1 MRILVS
7 HVGYDAG
14 EPKRAV
20 VQASRSEPFS
30 SAPLAFRLLEEA
42 SGARVFRGQAPYV
55 GAVPRWRDWVFWSL
69 DFSEV
74 RRPGRYLIELANGDA
89 GVLAGGPA
97 GMRAD
102 SRAGRSASFEIGEHL
117 LLQRTAPAVLRYFRS
132 QRCSGPWDQA
142 DRQAPFFGGRADRV
156 DVHGGW
162 YDASGDCSKYLSHLS
177 YTNFLNPQQSPLAV
191 WIFLACA
198 QLLAGRQDPSDEP
211 ARSLREELLAEARY
225 GARFLGRMQ
234 DPAGYFYIGVF
245 DRWTHEPGQRQI
257 SSFRGQQGE
266 RGADYQAGYR
276 QGGGL
281 AIAALARAARELPE
295 GGSDAGDGEGRGDF
309 LKAAEQG
316 FAHLEAHNREYLGD
330 GQENILD
337 DYCAL
342 LAATE
347 LYAATGRTVCLRAA
361 RRRARSLQ
369 KRLCRDGEFRD
380 FWRADARSR
389 RPFFHASDAGLPV
402 IALLR
407 YAQAEPSS
415 GRAQA
420 ALRAARRSLQF
431 ELAVTGQAA
440 NPFGCAR
447 QYVQPVD
454 GPRRA
459 SFFFPHRNESGYWWQ
474 GENARVASL
483 AAAARMSRGAIAPK
497 GVLPPEGALA
507 PQDALNPQGALAA
520 RLGVYAADQ
529 LGWILGCNPFDACF
543 LHGFG
548 RDNPEYEPP
557 SYPNAFGGICNGITA
572 GFHDEEDI
580 DLLPSPYAQQG
591 QHRWRWSEQWLPHAA
606 WYLLAVCSA
615 GSMRQKSC

>member
-20 VQASRSEPFS
+20 VQAARSEPFS
-30 SAPLAFRLLEEA
+30 TAPLAFRLREEG
-42 SGARVFRGQAPYV
+42 SGTAVFHGLAPHV

-69 DFSEV
+69 DFSEA
-74 RRPGRYLIELANGDA
+74 RRPGRYLIELANGAARILVD
-89 GVLAGGPA
+89 
-97 GMRAD
+97 RQ
-102 SRAGRSASFEIGEHL
+102 AGRSAVFPIAESL
-117 LLQRTAPAVLRYFRS
+117 LLEQTAPAVLRYFRS
-132 QRCSGPWDQA
+132 QRCAGDWDQA
-142 DRQAPFFGGRADRV
+142 DRQAPFFGGRADRA

-191 WIFLACA
+191 WVFLACA
-198 QLLAGRQDPSDEP
+198 ELLA
-211 ARSLREELLAEARY
+211 ARPESLRGLREELQAEARY
-225 GARFLGRMQ
+225 GAQFLLRMQ
-234 DPAGYFYIGVF
+234 DPAGYFYTGVF
-245 DRWTHEPGQRQI
+245 DRWTHDPGRRQI
-257 SSFRGQQGE
+257 SSFRLQTGE

-295 GGSDAGDGEGRGDF
+295 EQGHAGSIDRRDGGGAI
-309 LKAAEQG
+309 LQAALQKAAFLQAAERG
-316 FAHLEAHNREYLGD
+316 FAHLELHNREYLDD

-347 LYAATGRTVCLRAA
+347 LYAATGRAVCLRAA

-369 KRLCRDGEFRD
+369 KRLCRDANFRD
-380 FWRADARSR
+380 FWRADARGR

-407 YAQAEPSS
+407 YAQAEPSP
-415 GRAQA
+415 GKAA
-420 ALRAARRSLQF
+420 EALRAARRSLQF
-431 ELAVTGQAA
+431 ELGITGQSA

-459 SFFFPHRNESGYWWQ
+459 AFFFPHRNESGYWWQ
-474 GENARVASL
+474 GENARLASL
-483 AAAARMSRGAIAPK
+483 AAAGRLSRA
-497 GVLPPEGALA
+497 VLPPE
-507 PQDALNPQGALAA
+507 GALAA

-529 LGWILGCNPFDACF
+529 LGWILGCNPFDACL

-548 RDNPEYEPP
+548 RNNPEYEPP
-557 SYPNAFGGICNGITA
+557 RYPNAFGGICNGITA
-572 GFHDEEDI
+572 GFRDEEDI
-580 DLLPSPYAQQG
+580 DFLPSPYAEQG

-615 GSMRQKSC
+615 GALKAGQKLDLPAFAP

>member
-20 VQASRSEPFS
+20 VQAARSEPLS
-30 SAPLAFRLLEEA
+30 TAPLAFRLLEET
-42 SGARVFRGQAPYV
+42 SRARVFHGLAPYV
-55 GAVPRWRDWVFWSL
+55 GAVPRWRDWLFWSL
-69 DFSEV
+69 DFSEL
-74 RRPGRYLIELANGDA
+74 RRPGRYLIELANGGA
-89 GVLAGGPA
+89 RIL
-97 GMRAD
+97 AD
-102 SRAGRSASFEIGEHL
+102 SQAGRSASFEIGEGL
-117 LLQRTAPAVLRYFRS
+117 LLERTAPAVLHYFRS
-132 QRCSGPWDQA
+132 QRCSGLWDQA
-142 DRQAPFFGGRADRV
+142 DRQAGFFGGRTERV

-177 YTNFLNPQQSPLAV
+177 YTNYLNPQHSPLAV
-191 WIFLACA
+191 WVFLACA
-198 QLLAGRQDPSDEP
+198 ELLAGGPGGEDT
-211 ARSLREELLAEARY
+211 ARGPREELRKELLGEAHY
-225 GARFLGRMQ
+225 GAQFLLRMQ

-245 DRWTHEPGQRQI
+245 DRWTHDPGQRQI
-257 SSFRGQQGE
+257 STFRGQQGE

-281 AIAALARAARELPE
+281 AVASLARAARELP
-295 GGSDAGDGEGRGDF
+295 GDGRSAF
-309 LKAAEQG
+309 LQAAERG
-316 FAHLEAHNREYLGD
+316 FAHLEAHNREYLDD
-330 GQENILD
+330 GRENILD

-342 LAATE
+342 LAAAE
-347 LYAATGRTVCLRAA
+347 LHVSTGGARYLRAA

-369 KRLCRDGEFRD
+369 RRLCRDADLRD
-380 FWRADARSR
+380 FWRADARGR

-415 GRAQA
+415 GRAAA
-420 ALRAARRSLQF
+420 ALRAARRSLEF
-431 ELAVTGQAA
+431 ELGITGQAA
-440 NPFGCAR
+440 NPFGYAR

-474 GENARVASL
+474 GENARLASL
-483 AAAARMSRGAIAPK
+483 AAAARLSRGA
-497 GVLPPEGALA
+497 LPPE
-507 PQDALNPQGALAA
+507 GALAA
-520 RLGVYAADQ
+520 RLGVFAADQ

-548 RDNPEYEPP
+548 RNNPEYEPP
-557 SYPNAFGGICNGITA
+557 RYPNAFGGICNGVTG

-580 DLLPSPYAQQG
+580 DFLPSPYAESG
-591 QHRWRWSEQWLPHAA
+591 AHRWRWSEQWLPHAA

-615 GSMRQKSC
+615 GR